1 MALGKRKTQQQERI
15 WIEASSLRRPASHP
29 FYERLNQ
36 ILDEKKFDEFSE
48 LQCHKFY
55 SEGTGR
61 PGLAPG
67 IYFRLMLIG
76 YFEGIDSERGIAWR
90 VSDSMS
96 LRSFLEIGPDEATP
110 DHSTISRTRRLID
123 METHQSIFSWILE
136 ILAGRGLLKG
146 NTLGV
151 DATTLE
157 ANAALRSIVHRRT
170 GESYEE
176 FLKKLAE
183 ESGIETPTKEQ
194 LAKFDRKRKKKGG
207 NKEWMN
213 PSDPD
218 AKITKMKSGGTHMAH
233 KAEHAVDLET
243 GAVVAV
249 TIQHADL
256 GDTTTMVDTIAK
268 AGENIAEVAAK
279 VNNPKAGELVN
290 ATGPAA
296 VVADKGY
303 HSNDVLIGL
312 KQAQIRSYI
321 SEPDRGKRRWDGK
334 PEAKQ
339 AVYGNRR
346 RIKGKNGKSLLDQR
360 GEFVERSFAHVYE
373 TGGMRRT
380 HLRGSENILKRVLI
394 HVGAFNLGLVMR
406 QLIGKGTPRGFQ
418 SGKAALNSLF
428 SAVHF
433 WLIEF
438 LLIAMGRLSKI
449 MTIVDSQSNMPSI
462 SNALSYS
469 FSSRI
474 RAPLSWKIGLTT
486 GC

>member
-15 WIEASSLRRPASHP
+15 WIEAASLRRPASHP

-36 ILDEKKFDEFSE
+36 ILEEKKFDEFSE
-48 LQCHKFY
+48 LQSHKFY

-67 IYFRLMLIG
+67 IYFRLLLIG

-136 ILAGRGLLKG
+136 ILGGRGLLKG
-146 NTLGV
+146 NTVGV

-213 PSDPD
+213 PFDPD

-256 GDTTTMVDTIAK
+256 GDTTTMVETIAK
-268 AGENIAEVAAK
+268 AGENIAGTASK
-279 VNNPKAGELVN
+279 VNNPKAGELLN
-290 ATGPAA
+290 PIGPAA

-346 RIKGKNGKSLLDQR
+346 RIKGENGKRLLDQR

-406 QLIGKGTPRGFQ
+406 QLMGKGTPRGFQ

-428 SAVHF
+428 PALHF

-438 LLIAMGRLSKI
+438 PLIARGRLNKI
-449 MTIVDSQSNMPSI
+449 TPILHSQSNMSSI
-462 SNALSYS
+462 SNAIPYS